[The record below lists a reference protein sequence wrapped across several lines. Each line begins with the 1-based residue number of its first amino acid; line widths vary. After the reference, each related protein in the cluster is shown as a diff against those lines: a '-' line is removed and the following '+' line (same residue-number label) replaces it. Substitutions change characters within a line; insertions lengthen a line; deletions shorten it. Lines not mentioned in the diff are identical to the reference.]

1 MILSR
6 RHVLKSGVATAIVAG
21 GGMSQI
27 ASATPGLL
35 VYDSRIPA
43 SAAFALSH
51 AVPAI
56 DIAQEDAALW
66 RNVRGIAQPGAVA
79 GLTGWS
85 DWVVIRGLLEENGL
99 RMATQ
104 TQQGRLFRWTMR
116 QPTSIEGDR
125 SIR

>member
-1 MILSR
+1 MTLSR
-6 RHVLKSGVATAIVAG
+6 RNVLKSGVATAIVAS

-27 ASATPGLL
+27 ASAAPGLL
-35 VYDSRIPA
+35 IYDSRIPA
-43 SAAFALSH
+43 SATFAFDH
-51 AVPAI
+51 AIPAI

-66 RNVRGIAQPGAVA
+66 RNVRSIAQPGAVA

-85 DWVVIRGLLEENGL
+85 DWVVIRGLLEEKGL

-116 QPTSIEGDR
+116 QPTSIGGDR
-125 SIR
+125 FIR